1 MTMVVEERTGAAEAN
16 LPAGSI
22 AKTPTGI
29 FGLDEMTQGGLPTG
43 RMTAIV
49 GFPGAGKTVLALQ
62 TALHRIRLT
71 DEGCIFVALEES
83 PERIMGNVAGF
94 DWDPSLIQGERM
106 RFVDAKMAIAL
117 VSSGF
122 DISGLLAELT
132 ALADEIGAGAVVFDG
147 LDMLLDAMND
157 RRLERRELS
166 RLADWIG
173 ESGLSAIITVKA
185 FDDGSLEQSRA
196 AFLQYMTDCVIV
208 LERAVTPTEA
218 SRTLRIAKYRGSN
231 FAANPAP
238 LVINETGFEVVSLD
252 PQRSDYP
259 TFQDRVSSGVPRLDA
274 LMNGGYLRGS
284 SVLASGSPGTSK
296 TSLAAS
302 FVAAACARGERAL
315 FVSFDESGAQVVANM
330 RSIGLDLQPFVD
342 CGLLRFTSLVS
353 AGRSPEEHYVKIY
366 RLIDGLQPSCMV
378 IDPFSALLKSGFPF
392 ASQIC
397 VAIMDFAKSRGVTI
411 FITSLLDHMDGMAEA
426 SASQVS
432 TIADTWI
439 HVSNVVRG
447 GERNR
452 ALTIIKS
459 RGTAHSNQVR
469 ELVLS
474 ETGVDLVDAYIAE
487 GEVLMGSARAQKE
500 AELAERDQRRH
511 FDMRAA
517 HLRLEREISELA
529 HKVKGD
535 TAALEAKQR
544 ELQLLAVADQQQTAA
559 RMAAARH
566 RAEMRR
572 PTDLQDLAGPL
583 SNPIPRT
590 PAG

>member
-1 MTMVVEERTGAAEAN
+1 MTMVGEERKVGAEQMR
-16 LPAGSI
+16 LEGPI

-29 FGLDEMTQGGLPTG
+29 AGLDQITHGGLPAN
-43 RMTAIV
+43 RMTAII

-62 TALHRIRLT
+62 TALNRIRMA
-71 DEGCIFVALEES
+71 DEACIFVALEES
-83 PERIMGNVAGF
+83 PERIMGNAAGF
-94 DWDPSLIQGERM
+94 DWDIALIQGARM

-132 ALADEIGAGAVVFDG
+132 ALAQESGAATVIFDG

-185 FDDGSLEQSRA
+185 FDDGSLDQSRSD
-196 AFLQYMTDCVIV
+196 FLQYMTDCVIV
-208 LERAVTPTEA
+208 LERAVTQTEA
-218 SRTLRIAKYRGSN
+218 SRTVRVAKYRGSS

-238 LVINETGFEVVSLD
+238 LVINATGFEVVAIN

-259 TFQDRVSSGVPRLDA
+259 TFRDRISSGVPRLDE
-274 LMNGGYLRGS
+274 LMHGGYLRGS
-284 SVLASGSPGTSK
+284 SVLVSGSPGTSK

-330 RSIGLDLQPFVD
+330 LSIGLDLQPFVD
-342 CGLLRFTSLVS
+342 SGLLRFTSLMS
-353 AGRSPEEHYVKIY
+353 GGLSPEEHFVAISKI
-366 RLIDGLQPSCMV
+366 IDALKPACLV
-378 IDPFSALLKSGFPF
+378 VDPFSALLKSCFPF
-392 ASQIC
+392 AQQIC
-397 VAIMDFAKSRGVTI
+397 VALMDGAKSRGVTV

-474 ETGVDLVDAYIAE
+474 STGVDLVDAYVAE

-511 FDMRAA
+511 FEMKAA
-517 HLRLEREISELA
+517 HLMLEREISELT

-535 TAALEAKQR
+535 MAALEAKQR
-544 ELQLLAVADQQQTAA
+544 ELQLLDVAEQEQTAA
-559 RMAAARH
+559 RTAAARH
-566 RAEMRR
+566 RVEMRR
-572 PTDLQDLAGPL
+572 PTDLPD
-583 SNPIPRT
+583 
-590 PAG
+590 PAGDPSRHTG